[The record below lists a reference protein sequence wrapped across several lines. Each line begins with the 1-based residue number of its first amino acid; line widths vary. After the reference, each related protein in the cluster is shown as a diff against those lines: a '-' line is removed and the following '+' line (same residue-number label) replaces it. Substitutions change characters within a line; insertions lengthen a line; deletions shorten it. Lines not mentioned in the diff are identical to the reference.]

1 MSCLIK
7 PTLGWIIIVQKKIS
21 YSCNIF
27 KQNHIESEWIVR
39 GKKKKQK
46 NLTKP
51 RAISQIP
58 NARYKIEFPTH
69 YNDKI
74 WFENTYATG
83 LISQKSY

>member
-39 GKKKKQK
+39 GKKKTKK
-46 NLTKP
+46 NWQNPEQSLKFPMHALKLSFLLIIMTK
-51 RAISQIP
+51 
-58 NARYKIEFPTH
+58 YDLKIH
-69 YNDKI
+69 MLQD
-74 WFENTYATG
+74 
-83 LISQKSY
+83 